1 MIISKEDQSFL
12 DEHKFVLYHVGIEN
26 QNAYSFAT
34 EGFEYELVCH
44 PDNGWAYHVERHK
57 RMIFDSRI
65 APKYF
70 KTAEEAYRTALCSIR
85 DYTMNGYKVNNKI
98 NHENRNIRGKNYN

>member
-12 DEHKFVLYHVGIEN
+12 DNHKFVLYHVGIEN
-26 QNAYSFAT
+26 QNAYSFANS
-34 EGFEYELVCH
+34 GFEYELVCH
-44 PDNGWAYHVERHK
+44 PQNGWAYHVERHK

-65 APKYF
+65 APKYY
-70 KTAEEAYRTALCSIR
+70 KTAEEAFSIASGSVR
-85 DYTMNGYKVNNKI
+85 DYEINGYKVNNKI